1 MNFGGLVSKVEH
13 RISKNGKPWGKFTLE
28 DFHGSHEFTLFGEDY
43 INMKDYM
50 VEEWMVMVMGS
61 VQRRRV
67 WKDTVGDPGSEF
79 RLSEISMLADSKKK
93 RLERVRISLNLTSL
107 DSSWI
112 DKLEHAIKESPGNV
126 GLTLD
131 VYDGESKVVMPSRAA
146 KIDVTNSFLSE
157 LDEICAPGVAKYRF
171 DLRKVR

>member
-1 MNFGGLVSKVEH
+1 
-13 RISKNGKPWGKFTLE
+13 
-28 DFHGSHEFTLFGEDY
+28 
-43 INMKDYM
+43 
-50 VEEWMVMVMGS
+50 
-61 VQRRRV
+61 
-67 WKDTVGDPGSEF
+67 
-79 RLSEISMLADSKKK
+79 MLADSKKK
-93 RLERVRISLNLTSL
+93 RLERVRISLNLKSL

-146 KIDVTNSFLSE
+146 KIDVTKFFLSE
-157 LDEICAPGVAKYRF
+157 LDEMCSPGVAKYSF